1 MPKSSITLDNGQTVT
16 LQYNQEQEDK
26 VMQLMQTISTNDQ
39 AMKLIKQS
47 AKSNQNLVVE
57 FDPEMS
63 KMYSQGESVPG
74 QNQINIKGSLESAEL
89 LKTFIFE
96 LCNSINPAFVNL
108 QSKKFD
114 TGTDYA
120 EYIEKHEATSFK
132 LAFQIYDYGIKN
144 SKWPDVDDRSQYSK
158 LLDEEVWMS
167 SSKQKS
173 SNYNNATSHFDIY
186 EKQFNQNSR
195 SKTSS
200 FDM

>member
-63 KMYSQGESVPG
+63 KMYSQGEWVPG

-96 LCNSINPAFVNL
+96 LCNSPYAQVIN
-108 QSKKFD
+108 
-114 TGTDYA
+114 
-120 EYIEKHEATSFK
+120 I
-132 LAFQIYDYGIKN
+132 
-144 SKWPDVDDRSQYSK
+144 
-158 LLDEEVWMS
+158 
-167 SSKQKS
+167 
-173 SNYNNATSHFDIY
+173 
-186 EKQFNQNSR
+186 
-195 SKTSS
+195 
-200 FDM
+200 